1 MAASAWSCLCILL
14 SMARVLV
21 LNASF
26 EPLTVV
32 SERRAV
38 CLMLALKVEVLH
50 PAGRSFRSERL
61 VVEVPSVVRLSSYV
75 AVPRRQ
81 HRSLSRRAV
90 LVRDGYSCQYCG
102 GRAETVDHVLPRSR
116 GGTHTWENV
125 VAACRLCNARKRD
138 RLPGETGMMLL
149 RRPGYPSSTDWVATA
164 AGVVPEVWMPYL
176 DSRRDFA
183 SCEGV

>member
-1 MAASAWSCLCILL
+1 
-14 SMARVLV
+14 MARVLV

-26 EPLTVV
+26 EPLNVV

-38 CLMLALKVEVLH
+38 CLVLALKVEILH
-50 PAGRSFRSERL
+50 PAGRVFRSDRL
-61 VVEVPSVVRLSSYV
+61 VVEVPSVVRLSRYV
-75 AVPRRQ
+75 KVPRHR

-90 LVRDGYSCQYCG
+90 FVRDGHSCQYCG
-102 GRAETVDHVLPRSR
+102 NRAETMDHVVPRSR

-138 RLPGETGMMLL
+138 RLPGETGMLLL
-149 RRPGYPSSTDWVATA
+149 RRPGYPSSTDWVAAA

-176 DSRRDFA
+176 DSWR
-183 SCEGV
+183 GVAPHDGTNGWPVVGRGLE